1 MIQWFQRHF
10 VAVVLVTAAVA
21 LTAAVSQRLM
31 EESASGGGPPG
42 GGSTPVVS
50 AEVIHAPFVDTLQA
64 VGSAVADESVEI
76 TATVSDRVT
85 RIAFQEGEIV
95 QAGDL
100 LVQLDTE
107 QEEAELA
114 EALANLDEQRRQL
127 RRFEAL
133 LATNAAA
140 ASQRDEALS
149 RVEGAEA
156 RVQAIRARIT
166 DRRIT
171 APFTGQLGLREV
183 SPGAFVA
190 PGARITTL
198 DAIQPIKLDFA
209 VPEHFL
215 ASLRQGASIRAR
227 TVAYPDRIFEGTVAH
242 ISPRVDPVTRAVTI
256 RAALPNDDAVL
267 RPGMLLVVDLVQDRR
282 RSLVV
287 PEAALIPEGQRQ
299 YVYRIVDGAAER
311 VEVRIGARRPGIVE
325 ITEGITAGDRVVVE
339 GALRLRP
346 GGAVTVQREIDVA
359 GLVPAEARACD
370 TAPAPDPMPAA
381 GAAEVGG

>member
-1 MIQWFQRHF
+1 MIQWFQRHL
-10 VAVVLVTAAVA
+10 VAVVLVAVA
-21 LTAAVSQRLM
+21 VGLTLAVTQRVL
-31 EESASGGGPPG
+31 EETADGGGRPDG
-42 GGSTPVVS
+42 GATPVVS
-50 AEVIHAPFVDTLQA
+50 AEVIRAPFVDTLQA

-76 TATVSDRVT
+76 TATISDRVT
-85 RIAFQEGEIV
+85 RIAFNEGELV
-95 QAGDL
+95 EAGEL
-100 LVQLDTE
+100 LVQFDTAE
-107 QEEAELA
+107 EEAELA
-114 EALANLDEQRRQL
+114 EALASLDEQRRQL

-156 RVQAIRARIT
+156 RVQGIRARIA

-171 APFTGQLGLREV
+171 APFTGLLGLREI
-183 SPGAFVA
+183 SQGAFVA
-190 PGARITTL
+190 PGTRITTL
-198 DAIQPIKLDFA
+198 DAVVPIKLDFS
-209 VPEHFL
+209 VPEQYL
-215 ASLRQGASIRAR
+215 ASLSRGASIRAR
-227 TVAYPDRIFEGTVAH
+227 TVAYPDRVFEGTVAQ
-242 ISPRVDPVTRAVTI
+242 ISPRVDPVTRSVAI
-256 RAALPNDDAVL
+256 RAELPNDDTAL

-311 VEVRIGARRPGIVE
+311 VEVHIGARRPGIVE

-339 GALRLRP
+339 GGLRLRP
-346 GGAVTVQREIDVA
+346 GSAVTVQREIDVA
-359 GLVPAEARACD
+359 ALVPAEARAGE
-370 TAPAPDPMPAA
+370 PVPDPPAA